1 MNKILINLKRLQKQ
15 GGWGSLIYAPYS
27 MTIKQA
33 QKLNLIN

>member
-1 MNKILINLKRLQKQ
+1 MNKIFINIKRLEKQ
-15 GGWGSLIYAPYS
+15 GGWGALTYAPYS